1 MAEINER
8 ASVSID
14 CPLSPGFETVDDVR
28 GAATESFNKMKEFV
42 NGQVGNTAADYKLLE
57 DMNNITAQRYQ
68 DMHQVAKNITGRL
81 GELTQKYESL
91 RPYLRQID
99 EVETISKDL
108 ENTVTVLEKY
118 LNALE
123 VKFKMIQL
131 SSPV

>member
-14 CPLSPGFETVDDVR
+14 CPLSPGFETGDEIR
-28 GAATESFNKMKEFV
+28 HTATESFTKMREYV
-42 NGQVGNTAADYKLLE
+42 NGQVQATVADYKLLE
-57 DMNNITAQRYQ
+57 ELNKTTEQRYL

-81 GELTQKYESL
+81 GDLTQKYDSL
-91 RPYLRQID
+91 RPYLRQVD
-99 EVETISKDL
+99 EVEAISKEL
-108 ENTVTVLEKY
+108 ETTVGVLEKY

-123 VKFKMIQL
+123 TKFKMLQL